1 MPKNSKS
8 GDSYLSCIL
17 LIICNWLPANIT
29 ITPLLSNES
38 YSCSHSLSLP
48 SYSSSL
54 PSRSTPPL
62 LLIFFHLSPSI
73 PQPNTSPHKS
83 SASRMAALCPI
94 LSSLS
99 KRMTGSIHEVVTKRI
114 HRYIFN
120 DSKSAGLKPDGNNW
134 P

>member
-17 LIICNWLPANIT
+17 LIICNQLPANT
-29 ITPLLSNES
+29 TRHLSNES
-38 YSCSHSLSLP
+38 YSRSRSLSLP

-94 LSSLS
+94 LSSLL